1 MENLVNYLTLVYSS
15 PAPGLPYGA
24 PDSLR
29 PASAA
34 ASGSAS
40 ALAS

>member
-1 MENLVNYLTLVYSS
+1 MEILVNHLTLVYSS
-15 PAPGLPYGA
+15 PAPGLPSG
-24 PDSLR
+24 
-29 PASAA
+29 AA